1 MVRAIEDIAREYD
14 VKICTFGHAGDGNL
28 HPTCAADARNEEE
41 MKRVE
46 EAFQA
51 IFEKAV
57 SLGGTITGEHGV
69 GLMKAPYLELKV
81 KKEGIAAMKAIK
93 QALDPENI
101 MNPDKVL
108 GKAARKRVVVS

>member
-1 MVRAIEDIAREYD
+1 
-14 VKICTFGHAGDGNL
+14 
-28 HPTCAADARNEEE
+28 
-41 MKRVE
+41 
-46 EAFQA
+46 
-51 IFEKAV
+51 

-93 QALDPENI
+93 HALDPENI
-101 MNPDKVL
+101 MNPDKVF